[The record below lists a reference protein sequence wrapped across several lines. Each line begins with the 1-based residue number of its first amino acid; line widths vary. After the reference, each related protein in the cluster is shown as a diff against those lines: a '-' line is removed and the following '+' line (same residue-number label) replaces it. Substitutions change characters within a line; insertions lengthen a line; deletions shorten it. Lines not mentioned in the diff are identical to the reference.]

1 MNVLIIGGGGFIGS
15 RLATEWLQQ
24 QPQSKGKITLVDRE
38 FPDKITKNRGFKCVE
53 GDFSDPTIINPLLIK
68 KPDLIFHLAAVV
80 SGEAEK
86 NFDLGMRVNLHGS
99 LHLLEKCRELAYCP
113 KIVFASSCGIFGGDV
128 NQVLTE
134 ETAPKPKSSYGTQ
147 KAIVDL
153 LMNDFSRRGFV
164 DARCLRLPTITVRP
178 GKPNAAT
185 SSFLSS
191 IIREPLNGKPT
202 SYPVAPSSPFWILS
216 PKQVVRNFIHAAKL
230 PAKTIG
236 DDRTI
241 NLPGITVTVQEMIDS
256 LEQVTHKGITELISY
271 QPDAFLQSIV
281 LTWPPNFNTKKAD
294 ALGFT
299 ADKNTIEI
307 ITNYIQEENIQVPGK

>member
-1 MNVLIIGGGGFIGS
+1 MKVLIIGGGGFIGS
-15 RLATEWLQQ
+15 RLATEWLFQH
-24 QPQSKGKITLVDRE
+24 PESNGKITLVDRA
-38 FPDKITKNRGFKCVE
+38 FPDSIKNNPAMESIT
-53 GDFSDPTIINPLLIK
+53 GDFSDASLIDPLLER
-68 KPDLIFHLAAVV
+68 KPELIFHLAAVV

-86 NFDLGMRVNLHGS
+86 NFDLGMQVNLYGS
-99 LHLLEKCRELAYCP
+99 LHLLEKCRALAYCP
-113 KIVFASSCGIFGGDV
+113 KVVFASSCGIFGGDV
-128 NQVLTE
+128 KQVLTE

-153 LMNDFSRRGFV
+153 LMNDYSRRGFV

-191 IIREPLNGKPT
+191 IIREPLDGKET
-202 SYPVAPSSPFWILS
+202 SYPVDPSSPFWILS

-230 PAKTIG
+230 TDEDLG

-241 NLPGITVTVQEMIDS
+241 NLPGITVSVQEMIDC
-256 LEQVTHKGITELISY
+256 LEQVTHKGITDLISY

-281 LTWPPNFNTKKAD
+281 LTWPPHFNTKKAD

-299 ADKNTIEI
+299 ADKNTTEI
-307 ITNYIQEENIQVPGK
+307 ITNYIQEENIKVPEK

>member
-1 MNVLIIGGGGFIGS
+1 MKVLIIGGGGFIGS
-15 RLATEWLQQ
+15 RLATEWLLQH
-24 QPQSKGKITLVDRE
+24 PESNGKITLVDRA
-38 FPDKITKNRGFKCVE
+38 FPDTVINNPAMECIA
-53 GDFSDPTIINPLLIK
+53 GDFSDASLIDPLLER
-68 KPDLIFHLAAVV
+68 KPELIFHLAAVV

-86 NFDLGMRVNLHGS
+86 NFDLGMQVNLYGS
-99 LHLLEKCRELAYCP
+99 LHLLEKCRALAYCP
-113 KIVFASSCGIFGGDV
+113 KVVFASSCGIFGGDV
-128 NQVLTE
+128 KQVLTE

-153 LMNDFSRRGFV
+153 LMNDYSRRGFV

-191 IIREPLNGKPT
+191 IIREPLDGKET
-202 SYPVAPSSPFWILS
+202 SYPVDPSSPFWILS

-230 PAKTIG
+230 TDGDLG

-241 NLPGITVTVQEMIDS
+241 NLPGITVSVQEMIDC
-256 LEQVTHKGITELISY
+256 LEQVTHKGITDLISY

-281 LTWPPNFNTKKAD
+281 LTWPPHFNTKKAD

-299 ADKNTIEI
+299 ADKNTTEI
-307 ITNYIQEENIQVPGK
+307 ITNYIQEENIKVPEQ